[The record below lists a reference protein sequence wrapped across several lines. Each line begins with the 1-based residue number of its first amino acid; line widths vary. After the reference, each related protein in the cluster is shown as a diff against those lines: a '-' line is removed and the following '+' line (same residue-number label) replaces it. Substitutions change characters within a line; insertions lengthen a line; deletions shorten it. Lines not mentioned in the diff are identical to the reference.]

1 MAPDFLFIHAEAG
14 ASPFRSPI
22 FFPPTGVIALSSY
35 LNANGFSTRVVDSRH
50 PEFTI
55 GWLASYLEEERPKWV
70 GISVLSDSLFQ
81 ATRLTDIVR
90 ISSPSSKVAI
100 GGAHATLNARD
111 VLEELEPDVVV
122 RGEGETPC
130 ADLLTKSDLEDVRG
144 ITFKRNGKAI
154 DTAPPPPIDLDSLP
168 SPDFDVVIGHE
179 ALRYSPAVI
188 TGRGC
193 PYKCT
198 FCAASS
204 LSPAVRWRSIEKVI
218 EDIEFARRKCE
229 GNFLAIF
236 DDTFTIDPKR
246 TRKFCKAVR
255 KIGGGKDLF
264 WFCEGR
270 VDRLSNNL
278 RLLPKMRKS
287 GLRFLQLG
295 IESGDQRVLDSYKK
309 GIKLADAEKLC
320 RACAKYEILTHTGF
334 IAGGPFESHET
345 LERTRSVAMKLAEM
359 GSGYLQAAF
368 TFLNPLPGTEI
379 FREHERYDLKLL
391 DPDLLTST
399 FFDNAVTA
407 TSRLSREEIF
417 RQKQQIMGDVNMA
430 IYNDFRSKDERYYS
444 VLRKMF
450 GEVGVFIHTTLK
462 HIQMMDSGS
471 SWGESEITNIAGAMY
486 EAAGTYSQ
494 FRYSAKDSWS
504 ESIPA
509 RLPFFKMG
517 DEGRYELL
525 TGEILSADESD
536 VLHYSSGKLTCG
548 EIAVVLDDDGT
559 RIRPAL
565 ASLEEKKAIVYRSF

>member
-35 LNANGFSTRVVDSRH
+35 LNANGFRTRVIDSRH

-55 GWLASYLEEERPKWV
+55 GWLAQYLEEEKPAWV

-81 ATRLTDIVR
+81 GTRLTDIVR
-90 ISSPSSKVAI
+90 ISSPSSRVAI
-100 GGAHATLNARD
+100 GGAHATMNARE

-122 RGEGETPC
+122 RGEGELPC
-130 ADLLTKSDLEDVRG
+130 ADLLTKSNLEDVRG
-144 ITFKRNGKAI
+144 ITFKRNGKTI

-179 ALRYSPAVI
+179 AMRYSPAVV

-198 FCAASS
+198 FCAAST
-204 LSPAVRWRSIEKVI
+204 LSPTVRWRSIKKVI
-218 EDIEFARRKCE
+218 EDIEFARGKCE
-229 GNFLAIF
+229 GKFLAIF
-236 DDTFTIDPKR
+236 DDTFTLDAKR

-270 VDRLSNNL
+270 VDRLSNDL
-278 RLLPKMRKS
+278 RLLPKMRKA

-309 GIKLADAEKLC
+309 GIRLADAEKLC
-320 RACAKYEILTHTGF
+320 RACAKHELLTHTGF

-345 LERTRSVAMKLAEM
+345 LDRTRSVAMRLAEM
-359 GSGYLQAAF
+359 GQGYLQAAF

-379 FREHERYDLKLL
+379 FAEHERYDLRLL
-391 DPDLLTST
+391 DPHLLSST

-407 TSRLSREEIF
+407 TSHLSREEIF
-417 RQKQQIMGDVNMA
+417 RQKQRIVSDVNMA
-430 IYNDFRSKDERYYS
+430 IYNVFRSKDEEYYS
-444 VLRKMF
+444 VLRKML
-450 GEVGVFIHTTLK
+450 GEVGVLIHSTLK
-462 HIQMMDSGS
+462 HIQMLDSGS
-471 SWGESEITNIAGAMY
+471 SWDGSEIISITRAMY
-486 EAAGTYSQ
+486 DAAGRYSQ
-494 FRYSAKDSWS
+494 FRYSAKDSWR
-504 ESIPA
+504 EAIPA
-509 RLPFFKMG
+509 RLPFFTMG
-517 DEGRYELL
+517 DEDRYELL
-525 TGEILSADESD
+525 TGEKLSADESD
-536 VLHYSSGKLTCG
+536 VLHYSSGKLTGG
-548 EIAVVLDDDGT
+548 EIAVILDDDGT
-559 RIRPAL
+559 RICPAL
-565 ASLEEKKAIVYRSF
+565 ESLEDKKAIVYRSF